1 MKARARTAVATLVL
15 LAAAGGALLYAWYGV
30 ERKGEAE
37 ARGKEKAERIFAF
50 EPAQVKEIQIEA
62 KGGSTHLV
70 RDAGGWR
77 IPALG
82 EQADKNAVDPLVER
96 LAGLK
101 RKAEVAAAPDAAAL
115 AGYGLASPRIRVEAA
130 LEGGAKE
137 TLSVGDKNA
146 FDGSLY
152 VRAGQGPVFL
162 VPGDVE
168 WWLDKGTEDLRDR
181 TLLRFDQDKVKA
193 LRVEADGKVAWAV
206 ERQPAQQGK
215 PAGWTLTAP
224 RRAPAQAAKVSS
236 ALQALSWVRALHFA
250 DDAGKRAAELGLD
263 RPRRAFVLLGDD
275 GKEMGRIEL
284 GVEAHDSV
292 YARSSASP
300 RILEVDRGAF
310 SGIAASAD
318 DVEEKP
324 APPPAKAAAA
334 APPAGGA
341 PQPGGGAPKPAP
353 AAAPPGAAAATGA
366 AAKH

>member
-1 MKARARTAVATLVL
+1 MKARARTAVGTLVL

-37 ARGKEKAERIFAF
+37 AKGKEKAERIFAF
-50 EPAQVKEIQIEA
+50 EPAQVKELQVEA

-82 EQADKNAVDPLVER
+82 EQADKNAVDPMVER

-101 RKAEVAAAPDAAAL
+101 RKAEVAAAPDGGAL
-115 AGYGLASPRIRVEAA
+115 AGYGLAKPRVRIEAT
-130 LEGGAKE
+130 LEGGGKE
-137 TLSVGDKNA
+137 ALSLGDKNA

-152 VRAGQGPVFL
+152 VRAGAGPVL
-162 VPGDVE
+162 IVPGDVE

-206 ERQPAQQGK
+206 ERQAAQAGA
-215 PAGWTLTAP
+215 PAGWALTAP

-250 DDAGKRAAELGLD
+250 DDTGKRAAELGLD
-263 RPRRAFVLLGDD
+263 RPRRAFVLLGDG
-275 GKEMGRIEL
+275 GKEIGRTEL
-284 GVEAHDSV
+284 GKEAHDSA

-300 RILEVDRGAF
+300 RILEVDKGAF
-310 SGIAASAD
+310 SGISASAD

-324 APPPAKAAAA
+324 SPPKA
-334 APPAGGA
+334 G
-341 PQPGGGAPKPAP
+341 
-353 AAAPPGAAAATGA
+353 AAAPPGAAATTGA